1 MFHVKQAE
9 APDPPP
15 TAAAVFGSNLERA
28 RRYAELLA
36 GAGVERGLIGP
47 REVDRLWD
55 RHLLNCAAVAE
66 LVDDGERLADVG
78 SGAGLPGIPLALA
91 RPELRVTLVE
101 PLLRRADFLREAVAE
116 LGLSVEVVRGRAEDR
131 GVREQVG
138 DLDVVTSRAV
148 AALDKLANWSL
159 PLLGEGGRML
169 AMKGE
174 RAEQEVAEHRRALSA
189 LGAVEVKVVKC
200 GVDYL
205 NPPVTVVVARR
216 GARGTTTD
224 RPGRPRRR
232 SR

>member
-15 TAAAVFGSNLERA
+15 TAVAVFGNNLGRA
-28 RRYAELLA
+28 QRYAELLA

-138 DLDVVTSRAV
+138 DFDAVTSRAV

-174 RAEQEVAEHRRALSA
+174 RAEQEVAEHRRALSS

-205 NPPVTVVVARR
+205 NPPVTVVVVRR

-224 RPGRPRRR
+224 RPARPRRR